1 MMMITIIVML
11 MMILILHQVGLSLRP
26 RPCPRHPRRQD
37 GADEAQKSYTSK
49 SENYAEN
56 IVSVVTQN
64 ILFIRLFL

>member
-1 MMMITIIVML
+1 MMMIIIIVM
-11 MMILILHQVGLSLRP
+11 MMMILHQVGLSLRP
-26 RPCPRHPRRQD
+26 RPGPRHPRRQD

-49 SENYAEN
+49 PENYAEN